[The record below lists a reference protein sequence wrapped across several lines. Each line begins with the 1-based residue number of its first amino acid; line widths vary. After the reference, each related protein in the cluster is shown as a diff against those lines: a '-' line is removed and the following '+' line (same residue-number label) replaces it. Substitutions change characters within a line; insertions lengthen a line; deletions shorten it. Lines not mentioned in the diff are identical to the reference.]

1 MEDREDGGD
10 EEGREDGK
18 MKDFL
23 YYVVDEKMI
32 VRLCD

>member
-23 YYVVDEKMI
+23 YLLVDEKMI